1 MILQPIRFV
10 RDRISGQ
17 LTHAETIAS
26 KATRL
31 QAKAKNMEK
40 QIYGLLAEFD
50 TPTELVRAAEK
61 VRDAGFVKTDAFS
74 PFPLH
79 EIDEALGIKR
89 SILPYLVFAGG
100 VAGLLTGIGLQVF
113 THVFDYPIIVGG
125 RPHLSIPAFVPPA
138 YELTILLAGFTAV
151 FGMLFL
157 NGLPQPYH
165 PVFNVPRFALA
176 TREKFFLLIETKDP
190 KFNYEETRS
199 FMESL
204 NPQEVFDVEE

>member
-1 MILQPIRFV
+1 MEYQGNSPMSSRLPARE
-10 RDRISGQ
+10 R
-17 LTHAETIAS
+17 LTAS
-26 KATRL
+26 SK
-31 QAKAKNMEK
+31 KFMDKK
-40 QIYGLLAEFD
+40 IYGLLAEFD
-50 TPTELVRAAEK
+50 TATQMVDAAREI
-61 VRDAGFVKTDAFS
+61 RDAGYTKTDAFS

-89 SILPYLVFAGG
+89 SILPFLVLGG
-100 VAGLLTGIGLQVF
+100 GIVGLLTGLALTYYV
-113 THVFDYPIIVGG
+113 HVIDYPLNVGG
-125 RPHLSIPAFVPPA
+125 RPYFSLPSFIPPS
-138 YELTILLAGFTAV
+138 YELTILFAAFVAV
-151 FGMLFL
+151 FGMILL

-190 KFNYEETRS
+190 NFDYEKTRI